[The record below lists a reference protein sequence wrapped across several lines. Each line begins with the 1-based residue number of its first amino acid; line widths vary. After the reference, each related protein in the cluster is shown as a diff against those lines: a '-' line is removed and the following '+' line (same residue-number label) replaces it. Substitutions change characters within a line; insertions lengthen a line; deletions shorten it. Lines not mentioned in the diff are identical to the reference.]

1 METAFMRFRL
11 VIRIIL
17 LCAVALTVS
26 ACGGSNSDVN
36 TATATAVTAQTVL
49 ANAATRF
56 GQVSSFHFTLSID
69 GSVPLDAAKTLALHG
84 AEGDLSR
91 PNSAQAKADVGFLG
105 ATISIKFVSI
115 GGDQFITN
123 PITGAWENAP
133 AGLGY
138 NPAVLYDNDNGIA
151 RVLSALQD
159 PQIAG
164 SESVNGQDSYHI
176 TATVA
181 RVDVQPIAAGA
192 VASQAP
198 AIDLWITKA
207 HSDLVKLTLHD
218 SDASGKNTTTWT
230 LEISQQ
236 NKPVTIERPNV

>member
-1 METAFMRFRL
+1 METAFMRFQL

-17 LCAVALTVS
+17 LCAVALAIS
-26 ACGGSNSDVN
+26 ACGGSKSNDN
-36 TATATAVTAQTVL
+36 TATVGAVTAQTVL

-56 GQVSSFHFTLSID
+56 SQVSSFHFKLSID
-69 GSVPLDAAKTLALHG
+69 GSVPLDAGKTLALHG

-91 PNSAQAKADVGFLG
+91 PDSAQAKADVGFLG

-123 PITGAWENAP
+123 PITGAWETAP

-138 NPAVLYDNDNGIA
+138 NPAVLYDNDKGIA
-151 RVLSALQD
+151 RVLGALQG
-159 PQIAG
+159 PKIAG
-164 SESVNGQDSYHI
+164 TESVNGEESYHI

-181 RVDVQPIAAGA
+181 RADVQPIAAGA
-192 VASQAP
+192 VASPAP
-198 AIDLWITKA
+198 AIDLWITKS

-230 LEISQQ
+230 LDISQQ

>member
-1 METAFMRFRL
+1 MRFRL

-17 LCAVALTVS
+17 LCAVALAIF
-26 ACGGSNSDVN
+26 ACGGSKSDDN
-36 TATATAVTAQTVL
+36 TATATTVTAQTVL
-49 ANAATRF
+49 GNAATRF
-56 GQVSSFHFTLSID
+56 GQVTSFHFKLSID
-69 GSVPLDAAKTLALHG
+69 GSVPLDPAKTLALHG

-91 PNSAQAKADVGFLG
+91 PSSAQAKADVSFLG

-123 PITGAWENAP
+123 PVTGVWENAP

-138 NPAVLYDNDNGIA
+138 NPAVLYDQDKGIA

-159 PQIAG
+159 PKIAG

-192 VASQAP
+192 VSSQAP
-198 AIDLWITKA
+198 AIDLWITKS
-207 HSDLVKLTLHD
+207 HSDLVKLTLRD